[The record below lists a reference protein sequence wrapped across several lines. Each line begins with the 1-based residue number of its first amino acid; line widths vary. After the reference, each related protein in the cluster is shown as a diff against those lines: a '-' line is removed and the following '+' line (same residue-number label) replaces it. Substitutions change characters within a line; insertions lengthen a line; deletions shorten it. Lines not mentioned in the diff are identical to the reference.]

1 MKQKRTTEEA
11 IIEIEKICKEND
23 YLFLGFDNEENEYK
37 NNETHLVLH
46 CNKCGKTWNTAS
58 YDKFV
63 RVGRR
68 CPGCN
73 KKVFKKDEVI
83 LKIKERCE
91 ELDFTFLGFVDKD
104 PKNSGAKL
112 ILKCNKCGQIWKTT
126 TINNFLRNDRRSH
139 SCKRKN
145 PESMPKT
152 YRPDNSVKKLREKLK
167 NTTLDFVG
175 FDGEYCG
182 FENSYVL
189 LKCKKCG
196 EIRHYS
202 LHNVLYFKGDI
213 HCKACDFNGKKD
225 NDDVIKEIEEKCKL
239 MNYTFI
245 GFDNEKNKYDGAY
258 TRLILQC
265 NDCGFIWK
273 TTTYTSFIINQIKC
287 VNCKNNWHLEKE
299 MKYYLSKNNIEYEFQ
314 KRFDWLKNKIALS
327 LDFYLPK
334 YNIAIECQGRQHFM
348 AVDKF
353 GGEEGFKDTINRDV
367 AKKELCKKNG
377 VKLCYF
383 TDIKKYSTFLGEKII
398 KNENDLISTIYG

>member
-1 MKQKRTTEEA
+1 MRQKRTTEEA
-11 IIEIEKICKEND
+11 IIEIEKICKENN

-37 NNETHLVLH
+37 NNETHLILH
-46 CNKCGKTWNTAS
+46 CNKCGETWNTAS

-73 KKVFKKDEVI
+73 KKVFKKDEVVR
-83 LKIKERCE
+83 KIKERCE

-104 PKNSGAKL
+104 PKNSNDKL
-112 ILKCNKCGQIWKTT
+112 ILKCNKCGYTWETT
-126 TINNFLRNDRRSH
+126 TIANFLKRDRKNH
-139 SCKRKN
+139 TCKRKN
-145 PESMPKT
+145 PASMPKT
-152 YRPDNSVKKLREKLK
+152 YRPDNSIKKLREKLK
-167 NTTLDFVG
+167 NTTLDFIG

-182 FENSYVL
+182 FDNSYIL

-196 EIRHYS
+196 EIRRYS
-202 LHNVLYFKGDI
+202 LHNVLYSKGDI
-213 HCKACDFNGKKD
+213 RCRACDFNGKKD

-245 GFDNEKNKYDGAY
+245 GFDNEKNKYDGVY

-273 TTTYTSFIINQIKC
+273 TTTYTSFITNQIKC

-299 MKYYLSKNNIEYEFQ
+299 MKYYLSKNNVEYEFQ
-314 KRFDWLKNKIALS
+314 KRFDWLKNKITLS

-367 AKKELCKKNG
+367 VKKELCKKNG
-377 VKLCYF
+377 VKLYYF

>member
-37 NNETHLVLH
+37 NNETHLILH
-46 CNKCGKTWNTAS
+46 CNKCGETWNTAS

-63 RVGRR
+63 REGRR

-104 PKNSGAKL
+104 PKNSDAKL
-112 ILKCNKCGQIWKTT
+112 ILKCNKCGETWKSTSV
-126 TINNFLRNDRRSH
+126 NNFIRKDRNSH
-139 SCKRKN
+139 HCGRKN
-145 PESMPKT
+145 PSSMPVIYNIGKEINRLNKRLEGT
-152 YRPDNSVKKLREKLK
+152 SLE
-167 NTTLDFVG
+167 FVD
-175 FDGEYCG
+175 FDGQYIG
-182 FENSYVL
+182 HNKTHVL
-189 LKCKKCG
+189 LRCKKCG
-196 EIRHYS
+196 KIENYS
-202 LHNVLYFKGDI
+202 FQHIF
-213 HCKACDFNGKKD
+213 HCKKVSCRACEFNGKKD
-225 NDDVIKEIEEKCKL
+225 NDEAIREMEEKCKL

-245 GFDNEKNKYDGAY
+245 GFDNEKNKYDGVY

-273 TTTYTSFIINQIKC
+273 TTTYTSFITNQIKC

-348 AVDKF
+348 PVDRF
-353 GGEEGFKDTINRDV
+353 GGEEAFKDTINRDIV
-367 AKKELCKKNG
+367 KNKLCKENG

-383 TDIKKYSTFLGEKII
+383 TDNKKYNTFLGEKII